1 MSSDENT
8 FPTVQGRQ
16 WLVYAL
22 REAGK
27 VKRCHTVPC
36 HHTPTVNEHS
46 GNMVDLLLVLHPQPT
61 MNLVRACRLHDT
73 PERWS
78 GDIPAPAKQV
88 LGKYLKEFEARS
100 MEALGLGYTLSPY
113 EFEWLHALD
122 KLELL
127 MWARDEQAMGNQNVI
142 PMIADLVIWF
152 TAASKDGR
160 IPNELLGLMDGFCWV
175 RLTDYP
181 PFDMEEEEA

>member
-1 MSSDENT
+1 MSSDDNT
-8 FPTVQGRQ
+8 FQTVQGRQ

-46 GNMVDLLLVLHPQPT
+46 GNMVDLLLALHPQPT

-78 GDIPAPAKQV
+78 GDMPAPAKQV
-88 LGKYLKEFEARS
+88 LGERLTEFEARA
-100 MEALGLGYTLSPY
+100 MNALGLGYTLNKS
-113 EFEWLHALD
+113 EGQWLMALD

-142 PMIADLVIWF
+142 PMVADLVIWF
-152 TAASKDGR
+152 NAASRNGLL
-160 IPNELLGLMDGFCWV
+160 PNEVMSLMEGFCWV